1 MLQKNVFFFNIACN
15 QIYDLLQELK
25 TSIDNRILRQSSVIS
40 HFFLHPF
47 FLKQI
52 SWLMTAENCV
62 PFLRE
67 LGRSRKVNGL
77 MDQRGSRIFMSR
89 IFYDEAA
96 FVVRVSCLG
105 S

>member
-1 MLQKNVFFFNIACN
+1 
-15 QIYDLLQELK
+15 
-25 TSIDNRILRQSSVIS
+25 
-40 HFFLHPF
+40 
-47 FLKQI
+47 
-52 SWLMTAENCV
+52 MTAENCV

-77 MDQRGSRIFMSR
+77 MDQGGSRIFMSR

-96 FVVRVSCLG
+96 FVVRVSCLE